1 MDAPAQTV
9 QYFIAGYVVIFLG
22 LLGYVFSLNYR
33 WKKLFTEKNYLSK
46 DRQVITTVLT
56 GEGED

>member
-33 WKKLFTEKNYLSK
+33 WKKLMTEKELLIK
-46 DRQVITTVLT
+46 
-56 GEGED
+56 G